1 MKKHL
6 FKKVA
11 AFVTVA
17 SMVASL
23 GTVAF
28 ADNYYESGIRI
39 TSVNYKSAKVAG
51 EYDVTVSYLVDDDV
65 KNDIGVTMLA
75 YTKTD
80 SKLSVSDKGYD
91 EYDASMQIVG
101 IDQKEQKAQTGSFE
115 FRVTTNGDSDAIKVA
130 YNVPSIILVSGDGDN
145 VAPAAATLLIEKQKQ
160 KITADSA
167 EYTYEGDTIPYY
179 SYENVVDNVKAALAD
194 MSDTA
199 TLKDA
204 DGKVIG
210 TVLISDVNI
219 ISAVK
224 NDNADTC
231 KVTATI
237 PADTTV
243 TSESYDVEIPEGGLD
258 VEFDVEVVLVPWEVV
273 SANYNAENT
282 MTIEPQAD
290 ADAVVTAIEAK
301 LKKDGVT
308 LKGEKAEKKLAGD
321 DLDVTV
327 AIAGDAAYDPNN
339 TEDQVLTYTV
349 TVNFTGDTEAAVTE
363 DFVLAFELTVTI
375 SAAPAIPEGT
385 YGDVNG
391 DGNVNMV
398 DAGLIKQRFLKKI
411 DKFTD
416 KEGNVIDDVY
426 GNVNGDGNINMVDA
440 GLIKQRFL
448 KKIDKFPVEK

>member
-1 MKKHL
+1 MKKNL

-11 AFVTVA
+11 AFVTAA

-39 TSVNYKSAKVAG
+39 TSVNYQSAEVAG

-65 KNDIGVTMLA
+65 TNDIGVTMLA
-75 YTKTD
+75 YAGAN
-80 SKLSVSDKGYD
+80 LSVDTVEYTK
-91 EYDASMQIVG
+91 YDASMQIVG
-101 IDQKEQKAQTGSFE
+101 IDQHEQKAQTGSFE
-115 FRVTTNGDSDAIKVA
+115 FRVTTNGDSDAIKVD
-130 YNVPSIILVSGDGDN
+130 YNVPSIILVSGDK

-160 KITADSA
+160 KITANSA

-194 MSDTA
+194 TSDTA

-210 TVLISDVNI
+210 TAPISSANI
-219 ISAVK
+219 KSADEK
-224 NDNADTC
+224 DADTYTI
-231 KVTATI
+231 TATI

-258 VEFDVEVVLVPWEVV
+258 VEFDVEVGLVPWAVV

-282 MTIEPQAD
+282 MTIEPQED

-301 LKKDGVT
+301 LAEAGVT
-308 LKGEKAEKKLAGD
+308 LKGEDEKAVKKLAGD

-327 AIAGDAAYDPNN
+327 ALAGDAAYDPAN

-349 TVNFTGDTEAAVTE
+349 TVNFAGDAEAAVTE
-363 DFVLAFELTVTI
+363 DSVLAFELAVTI
-375 SAAPAIPEGT
+375 SAAPAGT
-385 YGDVNG
+385 YGDVDNSG
-391 DGNVNMV
+391 VVDMSDAALIMQNFLGIISSFEV
-398 DAGLIKQRFLKKI
+398 DAKYADVDNSG
-411 DKFTD
+411 
-416 KEGNVIDDVY
+416 VID
-426 GNVNGDGNINMVDA
+426 MSDA
-440 GLIKQRFL
+440 ALVMQHFL
-448 KKIDKFPVEK
+448 GIISSFPAEN